1 MKGEIEG
8 ELSWGRLRRRNVQ
21 PFVNVGEEEVQSIID
36 RLKASKGQ
44 DEYRIGEIYLSATPD
59 IAQQISTNARKIIEQ
74 IQQGGSFQAYAR
86 QFSEA
91 STAAVG
97 GDLGWVRLEQLPT
110 ELAVAARDMQVGQ
123 IAGPVQLP
131 GGFSILYVIDKRKI
145 LTSDPRDALLSLKQ
159 LSIAFPAGT
168 TQTQATAKA
177 SAFATATRKIQGC
190 GTANDIAANLG
201 ADEIGRALWRASE
214 GEYV

>member
-1 MKGEIEG
+1 MKRQIEG
-8 ELSWGRLRRRNVQ
+8 ELAWGRLLRRNVQ

-59 IAQQISTNARKIIEQ
+59 NAQQISTNARKIIEQ

-110 ELAVAARDMQVGQ
+110 EQ
-123 IAGPVQLP
+123 
-131 GGFSILYVIDKRKI
+131 
-145 LTSDPRDALLSLKQ
+145 
-159 LSIAFPAGT
+159 
-168 TQTQATAKA
+168 
-177 SAFATATRKIQGC
+177 
-190 GTANDIAANLG
+190 
-201 ADEIGRALWRASE
+201 IGRAPCRDRVSQ
-214 GEYV
+214 YVKISGVAE

>member
-1 MKGEIEG
+1 MKRQSEG
-8 ELSWGRLRRRNVQ
+8 ELACGRLRRRNVQ

-59 IAQQISTNARKIIEQ
+59 NAQQISTNARKIIEQ

-97 GDLGWVRLEQLPT
+97 GDLGGVRDRKRVVEGKSVSVRVDL
-110 ELAVAARDMQVGQ
+110 
-123 IAGPVQLP
+123 
-131 GGFSILYVIDKRKI
+131 GGR
-145 LTSDPRDALLSLKQ
+145 R
-159 LSIAFPAGT
+159 
-168 TQTQATAKA
+168 
-177 SAFATATRKIQGC
+177 
-190 GTANDIAANLG
+190 
-201 ADEIGRALWRASE
+201 
-214 GEYV
+214 

>member
-1 MKGEIEG
+1 MKRQIEG
-8 ELSWGRLRRRNVQ
+8 ELAWGRLLRRNVQ

-59 IAQQISTNARKIIEQ
+59 NAQQISTNARKIIEQ

-97 GDLGWVRLEQLPT
+97 GDLGWVRLE
-110 ELAVAARDMQVGQ
+110 R
-123 IAGPVQLP
+123 
-131 GGFSILYVIDKRKI
+131 
-145 LTSDPRDALLSLKQ
+145 
-159 LSIAFPAGT
+159 
-168 TQTQATAKA
+168 
-177 SAFATATRKIQGC
+177 
-190 GTANDIAANLG
+190 
-201 ADEIGRALWRASE
+201 IGRAWRRE
-214 GEYV
+214 RVCQYV

>member
-1 MKGEIEG
+1 MKRQIEG
-8 ELSWGRLRRRNVQ
+8 ELAWGRLLRRNVQ

-59 IAQQISTNARKIIEQ
+59 NAQQISTNASKIIEQ

-97 GDLGWVRLEQLPT
+97 GDLGWVRLEKLPT
-110 ELAVAARDMQVGQ
+110 ELACAAREMQ
-123 IAGPVQLP
+123 
-131 GGFSILYVIDKRKI
+131 
-145 LTSDPRDALLSLKQ
+145 T
-159 LSIAFPAGT
+159 
-168 TQTQATAKA
+168 
-177 SAFATATRKIQGC
+177 
-190 GTANDIAANLG
+190 
-201 ADEIGRALWRASE
+201 GRAR
-214 GEYV
+214 GRKRGG

>member
-1 MKGEIEG
+1 MKRQIEG
-8 ELSWGRLRRRNVQ
+8 ELAWGRLLRRNVQ

-59 IAQQISTNARKIIEQ
+59 NAQQISTNARKIIEQ

-110 ELAVAARDMQVGQ
+110 ELAAAARAMRSEERRDGQ
-123 IAGPVQLP
+123 E
-131 GGFSILYVIDKRKI
+131 GGMTGS
-145 LTSDPRDALLSLKQ
+145 
-159 LSIAFPAGT
+159 
-168 TQTQATAKA
+168 
-177 SAFATATRKIQGC
+177 TR
-190 GTANDIAANLG
+190 
-201 ADEIGRALWRASE
+201 LWA
-214 GEYV
+214 